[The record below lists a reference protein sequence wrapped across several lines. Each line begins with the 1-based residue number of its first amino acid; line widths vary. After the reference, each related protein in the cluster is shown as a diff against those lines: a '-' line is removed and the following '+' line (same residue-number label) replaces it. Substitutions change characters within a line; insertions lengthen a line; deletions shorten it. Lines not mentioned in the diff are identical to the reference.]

1 MKKVKLDIIR
11 YARKVFKDTG
21 RPPSVREILKEF
33 KVSSRTFYK
42 YFPNVNE
49 LYRLANIPTKT
60 KSRDSEHEYYRTNV
74 TIARENIKI
83 KLSQSFNKLFY
94 YLKKFKEDARV
105 DAIRRSAMVLYADV
119 EDRLNKARNFKELK
133 VVEEYVK
140 KTCMLYDKWLNEVRD
155 RYIWMR
161 AEEEHVRWAVDKIV
175 KQMIRSRMME
185 MRKKGYWHLFD

>member
-1 MKKVKLDIIR
+1 LH
-11 YARKVFKDTG
+11 
-21 RPPSVREILKEF
+21 
-33 KVSSRTFYK
+33 
-42 YFPNVNE
+42 
-49 LYRLANIPTKT
+49 RLANIPTKT
-60 KSRDSEHEYYRTNV
+60 KSRDSEHEYYRIDV
-74 TIARENIKI
+74 TIARENIRI

-105 DAIRRSAMVLYADV
+105 DAIRRSAMTLYADV

-175 KQMIRSRMME
+175 EQMIRSRRME
-185 MRKKGYWHLFD
+185 MREKGHRHLFD